1 MKPISVYAPNLA
13 SRPERR
19 AHIEAQFAGRPEF
32 HLTVVT
38 PVPHRMGTVSLWRT
52 FLSIVRRERETGSE
66 FFIFCED
73 DHTFTPNYTWAA
85 LQTAIRE
92 ADALGADVLSGG
104 VSWAG
109 NAVQLSDRLF
119 WLRAFNGM
127 QFTVVFRRFYD
138 VLLNSSDTLGYVTDL
153 RVSQL
158 SHNIFVVFPYFSI
171 QQEFG
176 YSDATRGN
184 NDHPGR
190 VERMFKRSQALFAS
204 LDKVRTSYRRLPPTP
219 EMDLDDVCLPTYVI
233 HLPEHTD
240 RQAHIERQFAD
251 RPEFDFHWVEAC
263 RAERGADGLWQ
274 SIRKVVAQAD
284 ADGDDVILICED
296 DHEFT
301 PDYNRHRFLAHV
313 VGAAAQG
320 AHLLFGGVGGFG
332 RWVPV
337 APGRF
342 WTDWAWC
349 TQFTVV
355 YRPAFRRI
363 LEADFG
369 PKDVADEFLSRLL
382 PNKMVIFPF
391 VSEQH
396 DFGYSDITPANNQ
409 SGTISRFFQR
419 AQTKGAIYQRIVN
432 KYQLLTKI
440 IVNGPKR

>member
-38 PVPHRMGTVSLWRT
+38 PVPHRMGTVSLWQT

-73 DHTFTPNYTWAA
+73 DHTFTPNYTGAA

-176 YSDATRGN
+176 
-184 NDHPGR
+184 
-190 VERMFKRSQALFAS
+190 
-204 LDKVRTSYRRLPPTP
+204 
-219 EMDLDDVCLPTYVI
+219 
-233 HLPEHTD
+233 
-240 RQAHIERQFAD
+240 
-251 RPEFDFHWVEAC
+251 
-263 RAERGADGLWQ
+263 
-274 SIRKVVAQAD
+274 
-284 ADGDDVILICED
+284 
-296 DHEFT
+296 
-301 PDYNRHRFLAHV
+301 
-313 VGAAAQG
+313 
-320 AHLLFGGVGGFG
+320 
-332 RWVPV
+332 
-337 APGRF
+337 
-342 WTDWAWC
+342 
-349 TQFTVV
+349 
-355 YRPAFRRI
+355 
-363 LEADFG
+363 
-369 PKDVADEFLSRLL
+369 
-382 PNKMVIFPF
+382 
-391 VSEQH
+391 
-396 DFGYSDITPANNQ
+396 
-409 SGTISRFFQR
+409 
-419 AQTKGAIYQRIVN
+419 
-432 KYQLLTKI
+432 
-440 IVNGPKR
+440 